1 MNHSKRVG
9 SRNGRPRLK
18 QLSPAEKDS
27 FEHDGFANTSADH
40 YCRAPATLC
49 FSADCQRRPR
59 PISAQRGI
67 RQFNDKDR
75 QQSGES
81 ARYSAPVEAPRLM
94 LGRLCSPAASAEAP
108 HACVLQPPNDC
119 NPLSYWANRIR
130 VFGFCQRA
138 LPRRSDTTRTHAASG
153 GSQG

>member
-1 MNHSKRVG
+1 MNHSKRLS

-27 FEHDGFANTSADH
+27 FDHDGFANTSADH
-40 YCRAPATLC
+40 SSRAPATLC
-49 FSADCQRRPR
+49 PSADCQRRPP

-67 RQFNDKDR
+67 RHFNGKDC

-81 ARYSAPVEAPRLM
+81 ARYSAPVEAPFFKP
-94 LGRLCSPAASAEAP
+94 GRLCSPAATPEVP
-108 HACVLQPPNDC
+108 NACVLQPPNDC
-119 NPLSYWANRIR
+119 SPLSYWVNRIR
-130 VFGFCQRA
+130 IFVFCQHS
-138 LPRRSDTTRTHAASG
+138 LPRCSDTTRTHAASG

>member
-1 MNHSKRVG
+1 MNHSKRVS

-40 YCRAPATLC
+40 SSRAPATLRS
-49 FSADCQRRPR
+49 SAVCQRRPP

-67 RQFNDKDR
+67 RHFKGKDR

-81 ARYSAPVEAPRLM
+81 ARYSAPMEAPRFNLN
-94 LGRLCSPAASAEAP
+94 RFCSPAASAEVP

-153 GSQG
+153 GSHG

>member
-1 MNHSKRVG
+1 MNHSKRVS

-40 YCRAPATLC
+40 SSRAPATLRS
-49 FSADCQRRPR
+49 SADCQRRPP

-67 RQFNDKDR
+67 RHFKGKDR

-81 ARYSAPVEAPRLM
+81 ARYSAPVEAPLFK
-94 LGRLCSPAASAEAP
+94 LGRLCSPAGSPEVP
-108 HACVLQPPNDC
+108 DACVLQPPNDC
-119 NPLSYWANRIR
+119 SPLSYWANRICIF
-130 VFGFCQRA
+130 VFCQRS
-138 LPRRSDTTRTHAASG
+138 LPRRSDTSRTHAASG